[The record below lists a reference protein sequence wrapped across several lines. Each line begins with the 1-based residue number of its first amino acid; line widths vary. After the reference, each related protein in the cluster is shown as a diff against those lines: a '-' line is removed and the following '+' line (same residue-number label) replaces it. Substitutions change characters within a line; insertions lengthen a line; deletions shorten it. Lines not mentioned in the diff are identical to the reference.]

1 MPPSASE
8 KTPHLLDREPPPGY
22 REEWTRRVATARLR
36 QEGERQAVIAFRCG
50 AEWFALPVVAFREIA
65 PVKPI
70 HSIPHRRNRVVEG
83 VVNHHGE
90 LLLCIRLGV
99 LLGVGE
105 AGPQPEAA
113 RSWERLAIVGRE
125 RQRVAFRVDEVRAG
139 LEYAPSELRPVPL
152 TVALASAPCT
162 LGLWLWEG
170 RSVGMLYEPHFLEAI
185 DRSLA

>member
-1 MPPSASE
+1 MPLPPSQPA
-8 KTPHLLDREPPPGY
+8 PALLDRQPPPGY
-22 REEWTRRVATARLR
+22 REEWTRRIAAERPR
-36 QEGERQAVIAFRCG
+36 SEQETQPVVAFRCG
-50 AEWFALPVVAFREIA
+50 AEWFALPVTAFREIVPLR
-65 PVKPI
+65 PV

-105 AGPQPEAA
+105 AEPAPGLG
-113 RSWERLAIVGRE
+113 WERLVVVGRE

-152 TVALASAPCT
+152 TVALASAPCA